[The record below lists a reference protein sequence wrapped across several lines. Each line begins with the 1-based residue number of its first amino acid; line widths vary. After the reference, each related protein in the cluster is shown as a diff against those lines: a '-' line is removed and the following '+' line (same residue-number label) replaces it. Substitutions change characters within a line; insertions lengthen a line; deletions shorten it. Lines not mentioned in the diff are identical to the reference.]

1 LNANLTDDDLEEIA
15 KITEMLNPDEKVTS
29 VARHQE

>member
-15 KITEMLNPDEKVTS
+15 KITELLNPDEKAPS